1 MLRPVPGEQ
10 AGRIANLA
18 RIHRRYVAFTRA
30 RNLLVLTTAAS
41 HRPVQPHLEGRRP
54 LAMRGPGLLGTPA
67 VRDCRGCHDG
77 WWKLTT

>member
-30 RNLLVLTTAAS
+30 RNLLVLTTGGQPQAGFSPIWKGAARWPCADRDS
-41 HRPVQPHLEGRRP
+41 
-54 LAMRGPGLLGTPA
+54 LARQRFEIAGGA
-67 VRDCRGCHDG
+67 
-77 WWKLTT
+77 TTGGGN